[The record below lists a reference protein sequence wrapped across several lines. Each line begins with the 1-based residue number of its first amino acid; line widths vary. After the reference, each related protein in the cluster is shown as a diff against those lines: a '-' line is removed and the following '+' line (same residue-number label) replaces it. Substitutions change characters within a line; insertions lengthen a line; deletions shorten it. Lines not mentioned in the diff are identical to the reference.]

1 MDKKGVLAA
10 LREIEADATLPNQ
23 QDAEVDNVRIGNQ
36 WPGIKAALVKI
47 ITKADGKRNMT
58 NVAMLNEN
66 GFHTLAMRPN
76 RSSKVPIGRVKTT
89 KGVIVLY

>member
-47 ITKADGKRNMT
+47 IFFLLK
-58 NVAMLNEN
+58 LNP
-66 GFHTLAMRPN
+66 GGRDLPHRHCPYRLFHLPLE
-76 RSSKVPIGRVKTT
+76 
-89 KGVIVLY
+89 VLSRQR